1 MTGRLGTYPAEEEV
15 SLAVGV
21 STPMKKLI
29 MGPLTT
35 SFWVWSPADGPVWE
49 KTILS
54 LVLPARTFG
63 ATLDMFNPGCFLGC
77 LQSQE
82 EWAISELL

>member
-1 MTGRLGTYPAEEEV
+1 MTDRLGTYPAEEEV

-21 STPMKKLI
+21 TTPMEKLI

-35 SFWVWSPADGPVWE
+35 SFWVQSPADGPVWE

-63 ATLDMFNPGCFLGC
+63 ATLDMFNLDCFLC
-77 LQSQE
+77 WWQSQE
-82 EWAISELL
+82 EWAVSELF